1 MFGEIAVG
9 EWIMLFVR
17 WAHAIGAVAWIG
29 GSIFFAFILRPVE
42 RANPDLV
49 RPVLQPL
56 GSVYRE
62 LVDIAVIA
70 IIVSGIILMF
80 DRLTG
85 GDASVQWFIVLAVKL
100 ALALWM
106 FYLVWRFRQSDFD
119 STEKPSGIAARMRR
133 RLVRTHRRRGC
144 RRARPRPAVTP
155 GPGTGGWVGRA
166 PPCGGCGALRPAD
179 LQRWAR

>member
-1 MFGEIAVG
+1 
-9 EWIMLFVR
+9 MLFVR

-29 GSIFFAFILRPVE
+29 GSIFFVFILRPVE

-49 RPVLQPL
+49 RPVLRPL

-119 STEKPSGIAARMRR
+119 STEKPSGIAARMSW
-133 RLVRTHRRRGC
+133 LIGYDAMVFIGVIVFLLAST
-144 RRARPRPAVTP
+144 
-155 GPGTGGWVGRA
+155 
-166 PPCGGCGALRPAD
+166 LRV
-179 LQRWAR
+179 LFESSISG

>member
-1 MFGEIAVG
+1 
-9 EWIMLFVR
+9 MLFVR

-70 IIVSGIILMF
+70 IVVSGIILMF

-106 FYLVWRFRQSDFD
+106 FFLVWRFRQSDFD
-119 STEKPSGIAARMRR
+119 STEKPSGIAARMSW
-133 RLVRTHRRRGC
+133 LIGYNAMVFIGVIVFLLAST
-144 RRARPRPAVTP
+144 
-155 GPGTGGWVGRA
+155 
-166 PPCGGCGALRPAD
+166 LRV
-179 LQRWAR
+179 LFESSISG

>member
-9 EWIMLFVR
+9 EWIILFVR

-29 GSIFFAFILRPVE
+29 GSIFFAFVLRPVE

-49 RPVLQPL
+49 RPLLRPL

-62 LVDIAVIA
+62 LVDIAVIT

-85 GDASVQWFIVLAVKL
+85 DDASVQWFIVLAVKL

-106 FYLVWRFRQSDFD
+106 FYLLWRFRQSDFD
-119 STEKPSGIAARMRR
+119 STEKPSGIAARMSW
-133 RLVRTHRRRGC
+133 LIGYNAMVFIGVIVFLLAST
-144 RRARPRPAVTP
+144 
-155 GPGTGGWVGRA
+155 
-166 PPCGGCGALRPAD
+166 LRM
-179 LQRWAR
+179 LSESSISG

>member
-1 MFGEIAVG
+1 
-9 EWIMLFVR
+9 MLFVR

-49 RPVLQPL
+49 RPVLRPL

-119 STEKPSGIAARMRR
+119 STEKPSGIAARMSW
-133 RLVRTHRRRGC
+133 LIGYNAMVFIGVIVFLLAST
-144 RRARPRPAVTP
+144 
-155 GPGTGGWVGRA
+155 
-166 PPCGGCGALRPAD
+166 LRV
-179 LQRWAR
+179 LFESSISG

>member
-1 MFGEIAVG
+1 MFGEISVG

-29 GSIFFAFILRPVE
+29 GSIFFVFILRPVE

-49 RPVLQPL
+49 RPVLRPL

-106 FYLVWRFRQSDFD
+106 FFLVWRFRQSDFD
-119 STEKPSGIAARMRR
+119 STEKPSGIAARMSW
-133 RLVRTHRRRGC
+133 LIGYNAMVFIGVIVFLLAST
-144 RRARPRPAVTP
+144 
-155 GPGTGGWVGRA
+155 
-166 PPCGGCGALRPAD
+166 LRV
-179 LQRWAR
+179 LFESSISG

>member
-1 MFGEIAVG
+1 
-9 EWIMLFVR
+9 MLFVR

-49 RPVLQPL
+49 RPVLRPL

-106 FYLVWRFRQSDFD
+106 FFLVWRFRQSDFD
-119 STEKPSGIAARMRR
+119 STEKPSGIAARMSW
-133 RLVRTHRRRGC
+133 LIGYNAMVFIGVIVFLLAST
-144 RRARPRPAVTP
+144 
-155 GPGTGGWVGRA
+155 
-166 PPCGGCGALRPAD
+166 LRV
-179 LQRWAR
+179 LFESSISG

>member
-17 WAHAIGAVAWIG
+17 WVHAIGAVAWIG

-49 RPVLQPL
+49 RPVLRPL

-85 GDASVQWFIVLAVKL
+85 GDASVHWFIVLAVKL

-119 STEKPSGIAARMRR
+119 STEKPSGIAARMSW
-133 RLVRTHRRRGC
+133 LIGYNAMVFIGVIVFLLAST
-144 RRARPRPAVTP
+144 
-155 GPGTGGWVGRA
+155 
-166 PPCGGCGALRPAD
+166 LRV
-179 LQRWAR
+179 LFESSISG